1 MICVNVWL
9 PRADRGTG
17 APVGRKDRLQHYLQ
31 ETKRKRAPRGA
42 LFAKRIRV
50 ISLKVIHAV
59 HAVIVRHAWYGLF
72 LGLFGDHSLGRNKQ
86 TGD

>member
-31 ETKRKRAPRGA
+31 ET
-42 LFAKRIRV
+42 
-50 ISLKVIHAV
+50 
-59 HAVIVRHAWYGLF
+59 
-72 LGLFGDHSLGRNKQ
+72 
-86 TGD
+86 